1 MNDNI
6 RKLLKD
12 TLAIVAN
19 NKQELMEASYEWS
32 VIFQRHSVRDRE
44 ELIIK
49 PERIVLGESTATI
62 YIILELPVL
71 PLDLMCQYG

>member
-1 MNDNI
+1 M
-6 RKLLKD
+6 
-12 TLAIVAN
+12 VM
-19 NKQELMEASYEWS
+19 LMEASYEWS

-49 PERIVLGESTATI
+49 PERIVLGESTATV